1 MRTSKTRSIW
11 ELCYL
16 GPFQLEPPASFPFRV
31 YLSPLLSSVPQAPE
45 SLLHCQLLLW
55 PGSGAP
61 MRKVVLHKCS
71 ITVANFLFEDY
82 KTLGAESHLGLFLET
97 CSVLIACI
105 ID

>member
-1 MRTSKTRSIW
+1 MGALLLRA
-11 ELCYL
+11 L
-16 GPFQLEPPASFPFRV
+16 PAGASCLILFSGLSF
-31 YLSPLLSSVPQAPE
+31 PLLSSVPQAPE

-61 MRKVVLHKCS
+61 MSKVVLHKCS
-71 ITVANFLFEDY
+71 ITIANFLFEDY